1 MSEIQETPQVKSS
14 ILIYTEQTPNQ
25 EVLKFVTNR
34 KLYNGSADFSEL
46 EKALDWSPFASDLF
60 ELPYIKS
67 VHINNNYV
75 SIEKEF
81 SYAWRDIMLPLKEFI
96 KSYISNGAEVVKS
109 GYAEMIEK
117 ERAERRANGNQDEII
132 ERIISV
138 IDEYIKPGIE
148 MDGGN
153 IEFLS
158 YEDGIVTVSLQGA
171 CRTCSSA
178 TYTLQA
184 GVQRILSSMIPEI
197 KEVVQDFG
205 Y

>member
-1 MSEIQETPQVKSS
+1 MSEIQETQQVKSS

-25 EVLKFVTNR
+25 EALKFVTNR
-34 KLYNGSADFSEL
+34 KLYNGSADFSDL
-46 EKALDWSPFASDLF
+46 EKALDWSPFAADLF
-60 ELPYIKS
+60 ELPYVKS
-67 VHINNNYV
+67 VHINNNYI

-81 SYAWRDIMLPLKEFI
+81 SYSWRDIMLPIKEFI
-96 KSYISNGAEVVKS
+96 KGYITSGAEVVRE

-117 ERAERRANGNQDEII
+117 ERAERRASGDETEII
-132 ERIISV
+132 SRIIQI

-153 IEFLS
+153 IEFIS
-158 YEDGIVTVSLQGA
+158 YDDGIVTVSLQGA

-184 GVQRILSSMIPEI
+184 GVQRILSSMVPEV
-197 KEVVQDFG
+197 KEVIQDFS
-205 Y
+205 

>member
-1 MSEIQETPQVKSS
+1 MSEIQQTPEVKSS

-34 KLYNGSADFSEL
+34 KLYNGTADFSEL

-81 SYAWRDIMLPLKEFI
+81 SYSWRDIMMPLKEFI
-96 KSYISNGAEVVKS
+96 KAYINSGAVVVKD
-109 GYAEMIEK
+109 GFAEMVEK
-117 ERAERRANGNQDEII
+117 ERAERRASGNQDEIV

-153 IEFLS
+153 IEFIS
-158 YEDGIVTVSLQGA
+158 YEDGVVTVSLLGA

-184 GVQRILSSMIPEI
+184 GVQRILSSMIPEV

-205 Y
+205 H

>member
-1 MSEIQETPQVKSS
+1 MSEIQETQQVKSS

-34 KLYNGSADFSEL
+34 KLYNGSADFSDL

-67 VHINNNYV
+67 VHINNNYI

-81 SYAWRDIMLPLKEFI
+81 SYSWRDIMLPIKEFI
-96 KSYISNGAEVVKS
+96 KSYITSGAVVVKE

-117 ERAERRANGNQDEII
+117 ERAERRASGDEDEIVS
-132 ERIISV
+132 RIIQI

-153 IEFLS
+153 IEFIS
-158 YEDGIVTVSLQGA
+158 YDEGIVTVSLQGA

-184 GVQRILSSMIPEI
+184 GVQRILSSMVPEV
-197 KEVVQDFG
+197 KEVIQDFG
-205 Y
+205 H